1 MPDVHETTPAPPA
14 LCDLVSLWPGAG
26 EEARAALEQRWLSL
40 SVADRAAALARAP
53 SVLRAFTVSGRR
65 RLFSLSTYL
74 AGRNWREFDSRP
86 MPALGDREKHAQHAA
101 MSWAW
106 RQRLAPSEHL
116 VLLALCDRFRPGLGA
131 WPTQAILAEA
141 CRLSRPT
148 VAAAL
153 RRLEAK
159 GLIRR
164 GRRAAKPSLYR
175 LACEGEAAGFPL
187 RAA

>member
-1 MPDVHETTPAPPA
+1 MPDTHEATPAPPA

-40 SVADRAAALARAP
+40 PASDRAAALARAP

-106 RQRLAPSEHL
+106 RQRLAPVNIWCCSPC
-116 VLLALCDRFRPGLGA
+116 ATGSCPASARGQPRPSS
-131 WPTQAILAEA
+131 P
-141 CRLSRPT
+141 
-148 VAAAL
+148 
-153 RRLEAK
+153 K
-159 GLIRR
+159 
-164 GRRAAKPSLYR
+164 RA
-175 LACEGEAAGFPL
+175 G
-187 RAA
+187 